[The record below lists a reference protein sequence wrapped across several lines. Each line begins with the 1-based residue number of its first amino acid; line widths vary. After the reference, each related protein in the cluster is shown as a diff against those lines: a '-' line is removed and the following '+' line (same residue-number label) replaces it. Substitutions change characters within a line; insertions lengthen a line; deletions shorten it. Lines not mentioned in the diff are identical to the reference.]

1 METATWRVFVYVNLP
16 IWDNLN
22 IKIKKYIEEIR
33 QEKGVTISLVPIKD
47 FRIDSG
53 SSSMRMIGIL
63 IILATVILF
72 IVTLNYVLISISSMS
87 RRAKSIGY
95 INVMERVQEVYS
107 PCLCGKRL
115 LFLLFRYC

>member
-1 METATWRVFVYVNLP
+1 MACVRLRKSANL
-16 IWDNLN
+16 DNLN

-72 IVTLNYVLISISSMS
+72 IVTLNTLNMHETI
-87 RRAKSIGY
+87 
-95 INVMERVQEVYS
+95 
-107 PCLCGKRL
+107 
-115 LFLLFRYC
+115 